1 MTAFTPSQSTL
12 HAAQSLLLIID
23 IQERLAPAIANVDAL
38 IAENVRLLRVAAE
51 LQLPRLYTE
60 QYPKGLGATVPSL
73 QEPLAGAHF
82 YEKIHFSA
90 GREPEF
96 RDQLASLGRTQVV
109 VTGTETHVCVLQ
121 TVLDLLALEYHVFV
135 VADAV
140 SSRSPE
146 NKERALARMAQAGA
160 HVVSSEMVI
169 FEWLERAG
177 TDQFRTISK
186 AYIR

>member
-1 MTAFTPSQSTL
+1 MSAFLPSQSTL
-12 HAAQSLLLIID
+12 HATQSLLLVID
-23 IQERLAPAIANVDAL
+23 IQERLAPAIANVDAV
-38 IAENVRLLRVAAE
+38 IAENVRLLQVASE
-51 LQLPRLYTE
+51 LHIPRFYTE
-60 QYPKGLGATVPSL
+60 QYPKGLGTTISPL
-73 QEPLAGAHF
+73 QEPLNGALF

-90 GREPEF
+90 GREQAF
-96 RDQLASLGRTQVV
+96 RDQLAALDRKQVV
-109 VTGTETHVCVLQ
+109 VTGTEAHVCVLQ

-140 SSRSPE
+140 SSRSVQ
-146 NKERALARMAQAGA
+146 NKDRALERMAQAGA

-177 TDQFRTISK
+177 TDQFKAISK

>member
-1 MTAFTPSQSTL
+1 MSAFSPSQLSL
-12 HAAQSLLLIID
+12 QAAQSLLLVID

-38 IAENVRLLRVAAE
+38 IAENARLLHVASE
-51 LQLPRLYTE
+51 LNIPRFYTE
-60 QYPKGLGATVPSL
+60 QYPKGLGATVSSL
-73 QEPLAGAHF
+73 QESLSEAHF

-90 GREPEF
+90 GREQEF
-96 RDQLASLGRTQVV
+96 RDQLAAFNRKQVV
-109 VTGTETHVCVLQ
+109 VTGTEAHVCVLQ

-140 SSRSPE
+140 SSRSFE
-146 NKERALARMAQAGA
+146 NKERALKRMAQAGA
-160 HVVSSEMVI
+160 HIVSSEMVI

-177 TDQFRTISK
+177 TNQFRAISK